1 MEVPEA
7 ARCQMRVS
15 FEIGRLTA
23 LATLAHARHRHAR
36 ESHLHLQ
43 QYFVY
48 IMYGLGSYLC
58 RAWGSVC
65 AADGAEQYYVSVDS
79 LSVNVSR
86 TNLLKCCA
94 SCWGQ

>member
-1 MEVPEA
+1 MEVTEA

-58 RAWGSVC
+58 RAWGNGS
-65 AADGAEQYYVSVDS
+65 EQYYVSADS
-79 LSVNVSR
+79 LSVSFSR
-86 TNLLKCCA
+86 TILLKCCA